1 MTHPGAPLGRIAATD
16 LATDWQYLATAWSPR
31 ENEQVNRIDLAALAD
46 FLRRSRER
54 IDPSSVG
61 LSPRTRMRTPGL
73 RREDVAQMAGISV
86 DYYARLE
93 QQRGA
98 RPSEQ
103 VIGALARALRLTEDE
118 CDYLHRLAGYPT
130 RARGAARR
138 HVPPGLLLILDRLV
152 DAPAQVI
159 SDTGQVLAR
168 NAMAEALLGG
178 PVQPGRTGNAIWLMF
193 TETESRPL
201 IKEQLPALMANH
213 VADLRATHAR
223 RPDDAEINALISDLL
238 EASPA
243 FRELWERHDVAVMRG
258 LTKTFVHPHVGPIT
272 VECEV
277 LLSASTSGE
286 LSLVLYTAR
295 PGTDSAG
302 KLELLRV
309 LGRETFAEGHAAA
322 S

>member
-1 MTHPGAPLGRIAATD
+1 
-16 LATDWQYLATAWSPR
+16 
-31 ENEQVNRIDLAALAD
+31 VNRIDLAALAD
-46 FLRRSRER
+46 FLRRSRQR

-61 LSPRTRMRTPGL
+61 LSPRARMRTPGL

-103 VIGALARALRLTEDE
+103 VIGALARALRLTDDE

-130 RARGAARR
+130 RERGAASQ
-138 HVPPGLLLILDRLV
+138 HVSPGLLLILDRLV

-168 NAMAEALLGG
+168 NAMAEALSGT
-178 PVQPGRTGNAIWLMF
+178 PVLPGRAGNLIWRMF
-193 TETESRPL
+193 TEPQSRPL
-201 IKEQLPALMANH
+201 ITEQLPRLMANH

-223 RPDDAEINALISDLL
+223 RPDDPEVNALISDLL
-238 EASPA
+238 EASA
-243 FRELWERHDVAVMRG
+243 EFRALWKRHDVAVMRG
-258 LTKTFVHPHVGPIT
+258 TTKTFVHPHVGPIT
-272 VECEV
+272 LECEV
-277 LLSASTSGE
+277 LLSASGE
-286 LSLVLYTAR
+286 QSLLLYTAR

-309 LGRETFAEGHAAA
+309 LGRETFAERKAR
-322 S
+322 